1 MGSWGIMIMIGS
13 WGILMGNNDSIIRT
27 VWPATYSKSKK
38 TNIRGCHSVTQCYKE
53 HAMSH
58 KICNSLIRHLDSH
71 SAPLSSLL
79 SFVCSWPRKY
89 GALYVPHKLEM
100 PPCCSQGRSVNSALP
115 WTGWQVPAPQV
126 LLSLN
131 RALNRLEANVV
142 LSVVCRLARCWFVF
156 MLQCFSCLPDLP
168 SFMGKHI
175 FSPSQ
180 PQNRKVQCHVVASV
194 CDKVGSWY
202 QGEGKGVGLARG

>member
-27 VWPATYSKSKK
+27 VWPATFSKSKK

-89 GALYVPHKLEM
+89 GALYVLHKLEM

-115 WTGWQVPAPQV
+115 WTGWQVPAPRV

-131 RALNRLEANVV
+131 RALIGLEANVV
-142 LSVVCRLARCWFVF
+142 LSVVCRLARVRAPVLFLSPW
-156 MLQCFSCLPDLP
+156 PPLP
-168 SFMGKHI
+168 SHI